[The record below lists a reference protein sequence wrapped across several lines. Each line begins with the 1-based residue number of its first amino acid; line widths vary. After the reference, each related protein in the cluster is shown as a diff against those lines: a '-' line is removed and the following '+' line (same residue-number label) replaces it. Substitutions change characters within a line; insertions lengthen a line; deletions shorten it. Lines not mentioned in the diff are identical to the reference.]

1 MRSLIVR
8 IGFVLRATPGLIGT
22 AWAEPQ
28 APAAEHAPAASAAA
42 DDAPSEAASEPA
54 ESAATALFEKARALF
69 EQGDYAAACPV
80 FEQSLERM
88 PGVGTKFQLASC
100 FEKLGKKARAHALF
114 LEVAQVTLEAGQ
126 VERHEVAQGRALALE
141 SELGALRLE
150 IEDDPAS
157 LSVLVD
163 DELVSATQLAAQ
175 FFVDPGK
182 HRVRA
187 QAPDKVEWSREV
199 TVDATK
205 LVTVQIPALK
215 APEPKPKP
223 EPKPEPEPEPAA
235 TPLDQAPAQ
244 EAAYTWVP
252 PVALGVGAVGLFAGL
267 AFTQQYRSSNED
279 AKQVCPSSYACSPE
293 EIERHADLIDDARTA
308 RTRAYIG
315 YGVAFAGLAGGAIYY
330 IIRPKRPSESTLPN
344 LRLEPVV
351 GTDSV
356 GGVAYGS
363 F

>member
-1 MRSLIVR
+1 MRLLIVR
-8 IGFVLRATPGLIGT
+8 TTLVLCVTPGLIGT

-28 APAAEHAPAASAAA
+28 SPAAEPADAAPVAA
-42 DDAPSEAASEPA
+42 DESPSETASEPP
-54 ESAATALFEKARALF
+54 ESAATALFDKARALY

-100 FEKLGKKARAHALF
+100 YEKQGKKARAHALF
-114 LEVAQVTLEAGQ
+114 LEVAEVTLEAGQ
-126 VERHEVAQGRALALE
+126 LERHEVAQGRALALE
-141 SELGALRLE
+141 SELGALRIQ

-163 DELVSATQLAAQ
+163 DELVSANKLAVQ

-199 TVDATK
+199 TVSATK
-205 LVTVQIPALK
+205 LVTVEIPALERRK
-215 APEPKPKP
+215 PESEP
-223 EPKPEPEPEPAA
+223 EPKPEPEPEPAS
-235 TPLDQAPAQ
+235 TPVDEAPAQ

-267 AFTQQYRSSNED
+267 AYTQQYRSSNED
-279 AKQVCPSSYACSPE
+279 AKQVCPSSYACTPE
-293 EIERHADLIDDARTA
+293 EIDRHAQLIEDARTA
-308 RTRAYIG
+308 RTRAYVG

-330 IIRPKRPSESTLPN
+330 IIRP
-344 LRLEPVV
+344 
-351 GTDSV
+351 
-356 GGVAYGS
+356 
-363 F
+363 